1 MRHRER
7 GGIPLALVLI
17 ALAVILGLGLF
28 FGACDALIDDESE
41 EGDLGAPAL
50 VLDHDGDYY
59 GDRSDQD
66 YEQWNNEDRN
76 RNRNR
81 NRGAFSPGPF
91 EDSPVDFRDNCI
103 SLDCSGR
110 DRTPPQEGQTP

>member
-1 MRHRER
+1 MRHREG
-7 GGIPLALVLI
+7 GGIPLALIIII
-17 ALAVILGLGLF
+17 ALGVIMLAGLGLC
-28 FGACDALIDDESE
+28 GDALFEDEDE
-41 EGDLGAPAL
+41 VNDLGAPAL